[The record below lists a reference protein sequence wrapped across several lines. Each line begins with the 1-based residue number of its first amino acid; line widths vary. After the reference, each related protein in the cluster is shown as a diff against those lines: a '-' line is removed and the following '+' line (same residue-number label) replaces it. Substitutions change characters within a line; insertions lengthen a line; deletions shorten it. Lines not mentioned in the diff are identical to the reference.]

1 VDGVGDPSSRDSQPA
16 GAAGSQGVGPVEAVD
31 ERRQASAREYAR
43 ARRRLLLADL
53 ILTLV
58 FLLALLV
65 SGASLQLRR
74 ELEQVATSPPV
85 LVALYFAVVGLVYA
99 LVGLPLTYA
108 SGYALPRRYG
118 LSTQTARSWLFDW
131 LKELP
136 IAGLFGLLVVEV
148 MYGLLRA
155 VPNLWWLATAA
166 ILLLFNVIATFIA
179 PVLLVPLFY
188 RLRPLEQSDLSAR
201 LADLAR
207 RAGAE
212 VRGVFRMELS
222 RKTTAANA
230 ALVGL
235 GGTRR
240 IVIGDTLL
248 DRFTQDEIESVFAH
262 ELGHH
267 VHRDIGRLVITQ
279 AALNV
284 LGLFAVA
291 SLLDHAASTMGY
303 AGLADVA
310 AFPLIALGLFA
321 FGIVTTPISN
331 ALSRHVEREADRYA
345 LETASAPAAFVSA
358 MRRLAD
364 QNLAEYRPER
374 WAEILLY
381 SHPAPFRRVEMG
393 EAFIRSHGGAP

>member
-1 VDGVGDPSSRDSQPA
+1 
-16 GAAGSQGVGPVEAVD
+16 
-31 ERRQASAREYAR
+31 
-43 ARRRLLLADL
+43 
-53 ILTLV
+53 
-58 FLLALLV
+58 
-65 SGASLQLRR
+65 
-74 ELEQVATSPPV
+74 
-85 LVALYFAVVGLVYA
+85 
-99 LVGLPLTYA
+99 
-108 SGYALPRRYG
+108 
-118 LSTQTARSWLFDW
+118 
-131 LKELP
+131 
-136 IAGLFGLLVVEV
+136 

-201 LADLAR
+201 LAGLAR